1 MAEFIIRDIQESDY
15 NDIVDL
21 NASEV
26 QYTNVMDIDRVN
38 YLDSLSTYHKVAV
51 LNGRVVAFLLAM
63 KDHCQ
68 YQNDNFNWFSL
79 RYKEFLYIDRIVVG
93 RSFQGH
99 KIGSLLYED
108 VFNYAREEKITV
120 ITCEINIVPPN
131 ESSLAFHAKHG
142 FREVG
147 TQWIVNGQ
155 KQVSMQAAKP

>member
-1 MAEFIIRDIQESDY
+1 MAEFIIRDVQESDY

-51 LNGRVVAFLLAM
+51 FNGRVVAFLLAM
-63 KDHCQ
+63 KDHCP
-68 YQNDNFNWFSL
+68 YQNDNFNWFSSQ
-79 RYKEFLYIDRIVVG
+79 YEEFLYIDRIVVG

-147 TQWIVNGQ
+147 TQWIVSGQ
-155 KQVSMQAAKP
+155 KQVLMQAAKP